1 MAGPRGSPWDRGYMS
16 VMDLIMDG
24 VAVTRNPY
32 AEGTSEHDEWEHGCA
47 DAWEDEMT
55 PGDVA

>member
-1 MAGPRGSPWDRGYMS
+1 MS
-16 VMDLIMDG
+16 VMDLIVDG

-47 DAWEDEMT
+47 DAWEDEMA